1 MLAPMAAA
9 PASQSPRYEANE
21 SPPLLASVG
30 YGLQFSLIA
39 SATLLVTP
47 VIVANASNEGDSYVT
62 WMVFASLVVVA
73 LSTIIQVRRL
83 GFVGA
88 GAVLPMFTAA
98 FSIPFCITALV
109 DGGPATLT
117 TLVIVSAAV
126 QLIVS
131 RWLFILRRFVTPTVS
146 GTVMMILSIT
156 LASVVFDLLDEG
168 TSAYPEEA
176 SLTAL
181 ATMVVAAAL
190 ILRGSAF
197 LRFWG
202 PLAGI
207 IVGCIVAAVLGIF
220 ETGRITDAAWVGI
233 PSEAPGLALDFSVDF
248 WTLVPAF
255 LFLGVITSIQAN
267 GAAIAMQRV
276 AWRETRA
283 VDFRQVQGAVAGAGA
298 SNLMAGL
305 AGAVPNAVN
314 PAIISFTQIT
324 GVAARRVGYSIALI
338 LLLVAFLPKVS
349 AVISSIPGPV
359 MTGYLIMVTGA
370 LFVDGARTVIQNEP
384 SQEKIAV
391 AGVCFW
397 IAASFQFELFT
408 LPDVGPVWG
417 ALLKSGITTGGL
429 AAIVMILYLEL
440 TNPRRMRF
448 KSQLHI
454 DALPELNEFIT
465 KFANRRGWDTPMQER
480 LTAVAEETLLTL
492 APLDL
497 SLGSDEEEEP
507 KDERQLV
514 VLASSEGEVADL
526 EFIGGGNS
534 ANLEDQIRQIQE
546 HDSLTAVEEEL
557 SLVMLRSYAE
567 SVAHQQYHDTDI
579 ITVRVVPPRTG

>member
-1 MLAPMAAA
+1 M
-9 PASQSPRYEANE
+9 
-21 SPPLLASVG
+21 
-30 YGLQFSLIA
+30 
-39 SATLLVTP
+39 
-47 VIVANASNEGDSYVT
+47 
-62 WMVFASLVVVA
+62 
-73 LSTIIQVRRL
+73 
-83 GFVGA
+83 
-88 GAVLPMFTAA
+88 
-98 FSIPFCITALV
+98 
-109 DGGPATLT
+109 
-117 TLVIVSAAV
+117 
-126 QLIVS
+126 
-131 RWLFILRRFVTPTVS
+131 
-146 GTVMMILSIT
+146 
-156 LASVVFDLLDEG
+156 
-168 TSAYPEEA
+168 
-176 SLTAL
+176 
-181 ATMVVAAAL
+181 
-190 ILRGSAF
+190 
-197 LRFWG
+197 
-202 PLAGI
+202 
-207 IVGCIVAAVLGIF
+207 
-220 ETGRITDAAWVGI
+220 
-233 PSEAPGLALDFSVDF
+233 
-248 WTLVPAF
+248 
-255 LFLGVITSIQAN
+255 
-267 GAAIAMQRV
+267 
-276 AWRETRA
+276 
-283 VDFRQVQGAVAGAGA
+283 AGAGA

-465 KFANRRGWDTPMQER
+465 KFAKRRGWDTPMQER

-497 SLGSDEEEEP
+497 SLGNDEEEEP
-507 KDERQLV
+507 KEERQLV

-534 ANLEDQIRQIQE
+534 ANLEDHIRQIQE

-567 SVAHQQYHDTDI
+567 SVTHQQYDDTDI
-579 ITVRVVPPRTG
+579 ITVRVVPPHTG